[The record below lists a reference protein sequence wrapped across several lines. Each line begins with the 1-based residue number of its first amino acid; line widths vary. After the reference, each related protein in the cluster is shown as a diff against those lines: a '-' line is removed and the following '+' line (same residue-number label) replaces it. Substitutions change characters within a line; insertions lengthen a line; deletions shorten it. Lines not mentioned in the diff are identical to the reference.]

1 MDEFNFELPNVS
13 KEQLNKYKGT
23 TYDNDTLN
31 IGRTEVARYL
41 SGDKHLLTKEQ
52 MDYINGLNIPT
63 FKKGS
68 GIHIKKEN
76 RGKFTDYCNGKVTQ
90 ECIDKAKRSGN
101 KKLVKRAVFA
111 ENARKWTKKH
121 LTGGL
126 VNQDVD
132 PEVKAFI
139 ERMMNAKTQ
148 SKSWTELNNNNE
160 LFNQH
165 NLQTTEQ
172 GDSVWSGNIGDKTFY
187 VAKNGV
193 TGKYMYNNTNENN
206 NLQESENVQLE
217 NIPANIRNFM
227 NDVNKTFNNTSKPVS
242 LINVPG
248 FK

>member
-76 RGKFTDYCNGKVTQ
+76 HGKFTDYCNGKVTQ

-111 ENARKWTKKH
+111 ENARKWKH
-121 LTGGL
+121 QHGGSL
-126 VNQDVD
+126 Y
-132 PEVKAFI
+132 
-139 ERMMNAKTQ
+139 
-148 SKSWTELNNNNE
+148 S
-160 LFNQH
+160 
-165 NLQTTEQ
+165 
-172 GDSVWSGNIGDKTFY
+172 SGNITESLYRNASKIESLGTPWH
-187 VAKNGV
+187 
-193 TGKYMYNNTNENN
+193 KYDFT
-206 NLQESENVQLE
+206 Q
-217 NIPANIRNFM
+217 
-227 NDVNKTFNNTSKPVS
+227 
-242 LINVPG
+242 
-248 FK
+248 